1 MNVPIDVSVKTGRN
15 QAAVNT
21 ALTALVETIV
31 GIPYN
36 IDADLMTPSITT
48 YRARRSG
55 AWWVIS
61 DEHTRVIFGEQR
73 RTQRSAIRGRSGHI
87 DRVEVCT

>member
-36 IDADLMTPSITT
+36 IDADLMAPSMMA
-48 YRARRSG
+48 YRDPRRSG

-61 DEHTRVIFGEQR
+61 DEHTRVISGEQR
-73 RTQRSAIRGRSGHI
+73 RTTSPAEKSRTQP
-87 DRVEVCT
+87 